1 LDANGWSDFRSQSR
15 FQEGFAPYPSKP
27 TPEAIQI
34 SSARPALNP
43 TLLLSHLFAMH
54 SDFNPD
60 FLSSLEDISGPRA
73 TAAANNA
80 PDDGVLLD
88 AYSQAVTRAVER
100 VSPSVVNIEVHQ
112 SVRTRRNPE
121 PQERRGGGSG
131 FIFTPDGLILTNSH
145 VVHDAAR
152 IEVTVADGRK
162 LPART
167 IGDDPA
173 TDLAVIQ
180 IDGSGLVAATLGD
193 SQALRVGQL
202 VMAIG
207 SPYGFQST
215 VTAGVV
221 SALGRSLRSY
231 SGRLIEDVIQ
241 TDASLNPGNSGGPL
255 VASDGRVVG
264 VNTATILPAQ
274 GICFAI
280 GINTAKFVASRL
292 LRDGRIRRSYIG
304 VSAQTA
310 PIHRRLVRY
319 YDLQKETGVIV
330 LAAEPNSPAQ
340 KAGLRE
346 GDVIVALDG
355 QPVAGVD
362 DLHRVLSDVKTGVSS
377 ELTVLRGTDR
387 LKVSIQPQEAA

>member
-1 LDANGWSDFRSQSR
+1 MLDGV
-15 FQEGFAPYPSKP
+15 
-27 TPEAIQI
+27 
-34 SSARPALNP
+34 
-43 TLLLSHLFAMH
+43 
-54 SDFNPD
+54 
-60 FLSSLEDISGPRA
+60 SGPRA
-73 TAAANNA
+73 SA
-80 PDDGVLLD
+80 PASAPLEDSALLD

-100 VSPSVVNIEVHQ
+100 ISPSVVNIEVHQ
-112 SVRTRRNPE
+112 SVQTRRSAE
-121 PQERRGGGSG
+121 PRERRGGGSG

-152 IEVTVADGRK
+152 IEVTVSDGRK
-162 LPART
+162 LHART
-167 IGDDPA
+167 VGDDPA

-180 IDGSGLVAATLGD
+180 IAGSGLIAATLGD

-319 YDLQKETGVIV
+319 YDLPKETGVIV
-330 LAAEPNSPAQ
+330 LAAESNSPAQ
-340 KAGLRE
+340 RAGLNE

-362 DLHRVLSDVKTGVSS
+362 DLHRVLSDARAGTES
-377 ELTVLRGTDR
+377 ELTILRGTDR
-387 LKVSIQPQEAA
+387 VNVRITPEEAR

>member
-1 LDANGWSDFRSQSR
+1 MNLEHAV
-15 FQEGFAPYPSKP
+15 
-27 TPEAIQI
+27 
-34 SSARPALNP
+34 
-43 TLLLSHLFAMH
+43 
-54 SDFNPD
+54 D
-60 FLSSLEDISGPRA
+60 FLSSGDSGG
-73 TAAANNA
+73 AAAIQAGSSGAGDDSA
-80 PDDGVLLD
+80 PLD
-88 AYSQAVTRAVER
+88 AYSRVVTWAVEK

-112 SVRTRRNPE
+112 SVNSRRRGE
-121 PQERRGGGSG
+121 PGERRGGGSG

-145 VVHDAAR
+145 VVHNASR
-152 IEVTVADGRK
+152 IEVTLADGRRF
-162 LPART
+162 PART

-180 IDGSGLVAATLGD
+180 IEAPTDNGPRLVAAALGD

-202 VMAIG
+202 VIAIG
-207 SPYGFQST
+207 NPYGFQST

-231 SGRLIEDVIQ
+231 SGRLIEDVVQ

-304 VSAQTA
+304 VTAQTV
-310 PIHRRLVRY
+310 PLHRRLVRY
-319 YDLQKETGVIV
+319 YDLAREAGAVV
-330 LAAEPNSPAQ
+330 LSVEDGSPAAR
-340 KAGLRE
+340 AGLRE

-355 QPVAGVD
+355 HPVAGVD
-362 DLHRVLSDVKTGVSS
+362 DLYRLLTDVPVGGHP
-377 ELTVLRGTDR
+377 ELTLIRGTDR
-387 LKVSIQPQEAA
+387 LTVAIAPEEARAAS